1 MQKQRNGRSFIG
13 VDIKIA
19 AHQDLY
25 ILPTEG
31 TGEASPSLF
40 MLLQEPG
47 MGWWDRWN
55 SLGTCLKS
63 SPNAKKQGNIL
74 EDSIKLADA
83 SF

>member
-1 MQKQRNGRSFIG
+1 LESTIIRCYVSFQGGYIIVDHGSFKFESDGHEVVLCKKQRNGRSFIG

-47 MGWWDRWN
+47 MG
-55 SLGTCLKS
+55 
-63 SPNAKKQGNIL
+63 
-74 EDSIKLADA
+74 
-83 SF
+83 